1 MSSNSAPVSI
11 ATMPHLLSVNIA
23 TVVSYGGW
31 TGDMGSTGIDKRA
44 VTHRVRLFDEHVDG
58 DHVVDRKHHG
68 GPYKAV
74 YSYAREDAEWWEEE
88 VGRDLPAGSFGE
100 NLTTS
105 GVSLNELV
113 IGERLRVG
121 STVLQVSEPRIPC
134 RVFAGFWDR
143 PGLIKE
149 FTAAGRSG
157 TYLRIIE
164 EGDVGAGD
172 ELEVVSRPEHD
183 VTVAMAFAARTG
195 GGVAREQLRPAF
207 DDFAPKW
214 QAWIDASS

>member
-1 MSSNSAPVSI
+1 
-11 ATMPHLLSVNIA
+11 MPHLLSVNTA
-23 TVVSYGGW
+23 TVVSFGGW

-44 VTHRVRLFDEHVDG
+44 VTHRVRLFDDHVDG

-74 YSYAREDAEWWEEE
+74 YSYAREDAAWWEQEI
-88 VGRDLPAGSFGE
+88 GRDLPAGSFGE
-100 NLTTS
+100 NLTMT
-105 GVSLNELV
+105 GISLNDLL

-121 STVLQVSEPRIPC
+121 TALLQVSEPRIPC

-164 EGDVGAGD
+164 EGDVGSGD
-172 ELEVVSRPEHD
+172 AITFASRPDHG
-183 VTVAMAFAARTG
+183 VTVGQAFAARTG
-195 GGVAREQLRPAF
+195 TGITREQLRPAF
-207 DDFAPKW
+207 ADFAPKW
-214 QAWIDASS
+214 QAWIDAAS